1 MYWYTRNMSKHIQM
15 IVSYHSSQDGDYA
28 YNSPDDYSDSNDS
41 YQSSFIDDSELNDDA
56 SYFDD
61 QDDIYT
67 KYSYIIF
74 IQNKQDILMM
84 ATYQRQKRNY
94 FRSNTI

>member
-1 MYWYTRNMSKHIQM
+1 MSKHIQM
-15 IVSYHSSQDGDYA
+15 IVSYHSSQDGDYV
-28 YNSPDDYSDSNDS
+28 YNSPDDYSESNDSYQSSFIDDSELNDYSESNDS

-84 ATYQRQKRNY
+84 ATY
-94 FRSNTI
+94 

>member
-1 MYWYTRNMSKHIQM
+1 M

>member
-1 MYWYTRNMSKHIQM
+1 MSKHIQM
-15 IVSYHSSQDGDYA
+15 IVSYHSSQDGDYV

-61 QDDIYT
+61 QDDMYT
-67 KYSYIIF
+67 RYSYLIF

-84 ATYQRQKRNY
+84 ATY
-94 FRSNTI
+94 

>member
-15 IVSYHSSQDGDYA
+15 VVSYHSSQDGDYA

-74 IQNKQDILMM
+74 IYKINKM
-84 ATYQRQKRNY
+84 
-94 FRSNTI
+94 F